1 MKATKKKTRTFNYYQ
16 DPAHGWVKVK
26 NSLLKKL
33 GIEREIS
40 AYSFTRG
47 DYSYLEEDMD
57 ASLLDKTLNEKN
69 IGTKYKQFH
78 TNKSSKIRNYKS
90 YCAREIFG
98 TGLLTN

>member
-1 MKATKKKTRTFNYYQ
+1 MKTRTFNYYC

-40 AYSFTRG
+40 GYSYTRG
-47 DYSYLEEDMD
+47 DYSYLEEDLD
-57 ASLLDKTLNEKN
+57 ATTLDNALNKL
-69 IGTKYKQFH
+69 GVKAKYKEFH
-78 TNKSSKIRNYKS
+78 TNKSSKIRSYNG

-98 TGLLTN
+98 LTG

>member
-1 MKATKKKTRTFNYYQ
+1 MLMKTLTFNYYC

-40 AYSFTRG
+40 GFSYTRG
-47 DYSYLEEDMD
+47 DYSYLEEDCD
-57 ASLLDKTLNEKN
+57 ASRLADALEKN
-69 IGTKYKQFH
+69 KIEIKYKQFH
-78 TNKSSKIRNYKS
+78 TNKSSKIRNYNS

-98 TGLLTN
+98 L